1 VSSARESDLAIVLVL
16 ALALAGCGGGAKHDL
31 SEQQL
36 SLAVEAQRPAL
47 ERCYQ
52 SALETSPY
60 KQEIRMEAVI
70 HIAPSGAV
78 SGVELEGNGGL
89 PGMSPCLRKAIAAWH
104 FPEAKDATHTSLP
117 LIFQPHVQK
126 PQPDPSAVQDAV
138 RGALNQQMSK

>member
-1 VSSARESDLAIVLVL
+1 MVVL
-16 ALALAGCGGGAKHDL
+16 ALGACGTASKHDL

-36 SLAVEAQRPAL
+36 SLAVEAQRPSL

-60 KQEIRMEAVI
+60 KQEIRMQAVI
-70 HIAPSGAV
+70 HIAPTGAV
-78 SGVELEGNGGL
+78 SGVELDGNGGL
-89 PGMSPCLRKAIAAWH
+89 PGMSPCLKKAIASWH

-126 PQPDPSAVQDAV
+126 PQPDQAAVQEAV

>member
-1 VSSARESDLAIVLVL
+1 MSSKHASGSAV
-16 ALALAGCGGGAKHDL
+16 ALALLLGACGGGAKHDL

-36 SLAVEAQRPAL
+36 SLAVEAQRPSL

-52 SALETSPY
+52 SALETNPY
-60 KQEIRMEAVI
+60 KQEIRMQAVI
-70 HIAPSGAV
+70 HIAPTGAV
-78 SGVELEGNGGL
+78 RGVELDGNGGL

-104 FPEAKDATHTSLP
+104 FPEAKDPTHTSLP

-138 RGALNQQMSK
+138 RGALSGQMSK